1 MGFAIE
7 EAEYSWK
14 KEERICK
21 APSRVE
27 MRVQISVHD
36 AQTGRTETMDH
47 NSHGLVGELENAVRK
62 SLRIRDDEPLSLYV
76 NECALDSDREGM
88 FTLYSGSV
96 LRVGR
101 TTGSA
106 NLDGLRNEVEQRAL
120 SFGKGIHEQD
130 QNMNLVRGSDIFM
143 FE

>member
-1 MGFAIE
+1 
-7 EAEYSWK
+7 
-14 KEERICK
+14 
-21 APSRVE
+21 

-36 AQTGRTETMDH
+36 ARTGRTETMDH
-47 NSHGLVGELENAVRK
+47 NSHGLVGELESAVRK
-62 SLRIRDDEPLSLYV
+62 SLCIRDDEPLSLRV
-76 NECALDSDREGM
+76 NECALDSNREGM
-88 FTLYSGSV
+88 FTLCSGSV